1 ETGGESFSPF
11 AWYECP
17 TCQYRVKITPQSDT
31 GSWMAFSLVA
41 WVFAAGLIWLTSKP
55 FDETSVAWIASTL
68 VVFVGPLLP
77 TLLKARRHPVIDGD
91 DPTWLDGLMGNM
103 LFIILLFAVVLAG
116 AGILGLLFD

>member
-1 ETGGESFSPF
+1 
-11 AWYECP
+11 
-17 TCQYRVKITPQSDT
+17 
-31 GSWMAFSLVA
+31 MAFSLVA